1 MVVRQSEFARMCGVS
16 PAAIGI
22 AVKRGR
28 LVKTAKGRIDTAAAL
43 NKAYL
48 QKRLLKTRRKENRR
62 ESEWNAGAS
71 LASSVYSQAGMG
83 IVAACKSII
92 RYVEEQE
99 RERALA
105 ARVIHKPIDLAA
117 VNFLR
122 DLTDKIA
129 ATAYDNQHTHDA
141 LLMAMNEDYRL
152 CYMNALAQSRKR
164 AAGGVTP
171 AIPIPGKA
179 RAGRKGLNQS
189 V

>member
-1 MVVRQSEFARMCGVS
+1 M
-16 PAAIGI
+16 
-22 AVKRGR
+22 
-28 LVKTAKGRIDTAAAL
+28 
-43 NKAYL
+43 
-48 QKRLLKTRRKENRR
+48 
-62 ESEWNAGAS
+62 
-71 LASSVYSQAGMG
+71 
-83 IVAACKSII
+83 
-92 RYVEEQE
+92 
-99 RERALA
+99 A

-164 AAGGVTP
+164 AAGGVKP